1 MEDDFLVLNIREYI
15 KMGKAGE
22 DMLRQ
27 VFSSFKCEKNLDV
40 ESFLTEQS
48 IDFTK
53 KNQSVTYIVISP
65 DNLLSIALGTI
76 MPIKIQSDL
85 PAKAELEEENIFVM
99 DENRAISQNI
109 RPLEIIVLNLMPI
122 KQDTELQ
129 LLRGLSNTPLQIDVT
144 FLQMSSHVSKNTSA
158 SHIKKFYQTFEE
170 IKNNNY
176 DGMIITGAPVEKLE
190 FEEVNYWDELIT
202 VMEWSKKHVTSTIH
216 ICWGAQA
223 GLYYHYGIKKELLP
237 KKLSGVYKHRV
248 MNRKEPLVR
257 GFDDVFMAPHS
268 RYTQAS
274 RQQILDNPRLKV
286 LADSDEAGIYIVLG
300 DGGKEIFVMGHPE
313 YDRLTLDQEYKRDI
327 DKGIEPDLP
336 VNYYPDD
343 DCNRKPLLSWRSHAN
358 NLYTNWLNY
367 YVYQVTPYNLDGTP
381 F

>member
-1 MEDDFLVLNIREYI
+1 
-15 KMGKAGE
+15 
-22 DMLRQ
+22 
-27 VFSSFKCEKNLDV
+27 
-40 ESFLTEQS
+40 
-48 IDFTK
+48 
-53 KNQSVTYIVISP
+53 
-65 DNLLSIALGTI
+65 

-176 DGMIITGAPVEKLE
+176 DGMIITGAPVEKLD

-202 VMEWSKKHVTSTIH
+202 VMEWSNKHVTSTIH

-367 YVYQVTPYNLDGTP
+367 YVYQITPYDLNESYDNYCI
-381 F
+381 

>member
-1 MEDDFLVLNIREYI
+1 
-15 KMGKAGE
+15 
-22 DMLRQ
+22 
-27 VFSSFKCEKNLDV
+27 
-40 ESFLTEQS
+40 
-48 IDFTK
+48 
-53 KNQSVTYIVISP
+53 
-65 DNLLSIALGTI
+65 

-85 PAKAELEEENIFVM
+85 PAKAELEEKNIFVM

-367 YVYQVTPYNLDGTP
+367 YVYQITPYDLNESYDNYCI
-381 F
+381 

>member
-1 MEDDFLVLNIREYI
+1 
-15 KMGKAGE
+15 
-22 DMLRQ
+22 
-27 VFSSFKCEKNLDV
+27 
-40 ESFLTEQS
+40 
-48 IDFTK
+48 
-53 KNQSVTYIVISP
+53 
-65 DNLLSIALGTI
+65 

-358 NLYTNWLNY
+358 NLYTNLS
-367 YVYQVTPYNLDGTP
+367 LIHI
-381 F
+381 

>member
-1 MEDDFLVLNIREYI
+1 
-15 KMGKAGE
+15 
-22 DMLRQ
+22 
-27 VFSSFKCEKNLDV
+27 
-40 ESFLTEQS
+40 
-48 IDFTK
+48 
-53 KNQSVTYIVISP
+53 
-65 DNLLSIALGTI
+65 

-176 DGMIITGAPVEKLE
+176 DGMIITGAPVEKLD

-268 RYTQAS
+268 RYTQAN

-286 LADSDEAGIYIVLG
+286 LADSDEAGTYIVLG

-367 YVYQVTPYNLDGTP
+367 YVYQITPYDLNESYDNYCI
-381 F
+381 

>member
-1 MEDDFLVLNIREYI
+1 
-15 KMGKAGE
+15 
-22 DMLRQ
+22 
-27 VFSSFKCEKNLDV
+27 
-40 ESFLTEQS
+40 
-48 IDFTK
+48 
-53 KNQSVTYIVISP
+53 
-65 DNLLSIALGTI
+65 
-76 MPIKIQSDL
+76 
-85 PAKAELEEENIFVM
+85 M

-170 IKNNNY
+170 IKSNNY

-367 YVYQVTPYNLDGTP
+367 YVYQITPYDLNESYDNYCI
-381 F
+381 

>member
-1 MEDDFLVLNIREYI
+1 
-15 KMGKAGE
+15 
-22 DMLRQ
+22 
-27 VFSSFKCEKNLDV
+27 
-40 ESFLTEQS
+40 
-48 IDFTK
+48 
-53 KNQSVTYIVISP
+53 
-65 DNLLSIALGTI
+65 

-313 YDRLTLDQEYKRDI
+313 YDRLTLDQEYKRDF

-367 YVYQVTPYNLDGTP
+367 YVYQITPYDLNESYDNYCI
-381 F
+381 

>member
-1 MEDDFLVLNIREYI
+1 
-15 KMGKAGE
+15 
-22 DMLRQ
+22 
-27 VFSSFKCEKNLDV
+27 
-40 ESFLTEQS
+40 
-48 IDFTK
+48 
-53 KNQSVTYIVISP
+53 
-65 DNLLSIALGTI
+65 

-170 IKNNNY
+170 VKNNNY
-176 DGMIITGAPVEKLE
+176 DGMIITGAPVEKLD
-190 FEEVNYWDELIT
+190 FEEVNYWDELTT
-202 VMEWSKKHVTSTIH
+202 VMEWSKKHVTSPIH

-237 KKLSGVYKHRV
+237 RKLSGVYKHRV

-274 RQQILDNPRLKV
+274 RQQIIDNPRLKV

-327 DKGIEPDLP
+327 DKGIEPDRP

-367 YVYQVTPYNLDGTP
+367 YVYQITPYDLNESYDNYCI
-381 F
+381 

>member
-1 MEDDFLVLNIREYI
+1 
-15 KMGKAGE
+15 
-22 DMLRQ
+22 
-27 VFSSFKCEKNLDV
+27 
-40 ESFLTEQS
+40 
-48 IDFTK
+48 
-53 KNQSVTYIVISP
+53 
-65 DNLLSIALGTI
+65 

-109 RPLEIIVLNLMPI
+109 RPLAIIVLNLMPI

-170 IKNNNY
+170 VKNNNY
-176 DGMIITGAPVEKLE
+176 DGMIITGAPVEKLD
-190 FEEVNYWDELIT
+190 FEEVNYWDELTT

-237 KKLSGVYKHRV
+237 RKLSGVYKHRV

-274 RQQILDNPRLKV
+274 RQQIIDNPRLKV

-327 DKGIEPDLP
+327 DKGIEPYLP

-367 YVYQVTPYNLDGTP
+367 YVYQITPYDLNESYDNYCI
-381 F
+381 

>member
-1 MEDDFLVLNIREYI
+1 
-15 KMGKAGE
+15 
-22 DMLRQ
+22 
-27 VFSSFKCEKNLDV
+27 
-40 ESFLTEQS
+40 
-48 IDFTK
+48 
-53 KNQSVTYIVISP
+53 
-65 DNLLSIALGTI
+65 

-274 RQQILDNPRLKV
+274 RQQILDNPRFKV

-367 YVYQVTPYNLDGTP
+367 YVYQITPYDLNESYDNYCI
-381 F
+381 

>member
-1 MEDDFLVLNIREYI
+1 
-15 KMGKAGE
+15 
-22 DMLRQ
+22 
-27 VFSSFKCEKNLDV
+27 
-40 ESFLTEQS
+40 
-48 IDFTK
+48 
-53 KNQSVTYIVISP
+53 
-65 DNLLSIALGTI
+65 

-358 NLYTNWLNY
+358 NLYTNLNESY
-367 YVYQVTPYNLDGTP
+367 DNYCI
-381 F
+381 

>member
-1 MEDDFLVLNIREYI
+1 
-15 KMGKAGE
+15 
-22 DMLRQ
+22 
-27 VFSSFKCEKNLDV
+27 
-40 ESFLTEQS
+40 
-48 IDFTK
+48 
-53 KNQSVTYIVISP
+53 
-65 DNLLSIALGTI
+65 

-170 IKNNNY
+170 IKSNNY

-367 YVYQVTPYNLDGTP
+367 YVYQITPYDLNESYDNYCI
-381 F
+381 

>member
-1 MEDDFLVLNIREYI
+1 
-15 KMGKAGE
+15 
-22 DMLRQ
+22 
-27 VFSSFKCEKNLDV
+27 
-40 ESFLTEQS
+40 
-48 IDFTK
+48 
-53 KNQSVTYIVISP
+53 
-65 DNLLSIALGTI
+65 

-99 DENRAISQNI
+99 DENRAISQNM

-367 YVYQVTPYNLDGTP
+367 YVYQITPYDLNESYDNYCI
-381 F
+381 

>member
-1 MEDDFLVLNIREYI
+1 MY
-15 KMGKAGE
+15 K
-22 DMLRQ
+22 RQ
-27 VFSSFKCEKNLDV
+27 
-40 ESFLTEQS
+40 
-48 IDFTK
+48 
-53 KNQSVTYIVISP
+53 
-65 DNLLSIALGTI
+65 
-76 MPIKIQSDL
+76 DL

-367 YVYQVTPYNLDGTP
+367 YVYQITPYDLNESYDNYCI
-381 F
+381 

>member
-1 MEDDFLVLNIREYI
+1 
-15 KMGKAGE
+15 
-22 DMLRQ
+22 
-27 VFSSFKCEKNLDV
+27 
-40 ESFLTEQS
+40 
-48 IDFTK
+48 
-53 KNQSVTYIVISP
+53 
-65 DNLLSIALGTI
+65 

-216 ICWGAQA
+216 ICWGARA

-367 YVYQVTPYNLDGTP
+367 YVYQITPYDLNESYDNYCI
-381 F
+381 

>member
-1 MEDDFLVLNIREYI
+1 
-15 KMGKAGE
+15 
-22 DMLRQ
+22 
-27 VFSSFKCEKNLDV
+27 
-40 ESFLTEQS
+40 
-48 IDFTK
+48 
-53 KNQSVTYIVISP
+53 
-65 DNLLSIALGTI
+65 
-76 MPIKIQSDL
+76 MPVKVQADL
-85 PAKAELEEENIFVM
+85 PVKEILESENIFVM

-170 IKNNNY
+170 VKNNNY
-176 DGMIITGAPVEKLE
+176 DGMIITGAPVEKLD
-190 FEEVNYWDELIT
+190 FEEVNYWDELTT

-237 KKLSGVYKHRV
+237 RKLSGVYKHRV

-274 RQQILDNPRLKV
+274 RQQIIDNPRLKV

-367 YVYQVTPYNLDGTP
+367 YVYQITPYDLNESYDNYCI
-381 F
+381 

>member
-1 MEDDFLVLNIREYI
+1 
-15 KMGKAGE
+15 
-22 DMLRQ
+22 
-27 VFSSFKCEKNLDV
+27 
-40 ESFLTEQS
+40 
-48 IDFTK
+48 
-53 KNQSVTYIVISP
+53 
-65 DNLLSIALGTI
+65 

-158 SHIKKFYQTFEE
+158 SHIKKLYQTFEE
-170 IKNNNY
+170 VKNNNY
-176 DGMIITGAPVEKLE
+176 DGMIITGAPVEKLD
-190 FEEVNYWDELIT
+190 FEEVNYWDELTT

-367 YVYQVTPYNLDGTP
+367 YVYQITPYDLNESYDNYCI
-381 F
+381 